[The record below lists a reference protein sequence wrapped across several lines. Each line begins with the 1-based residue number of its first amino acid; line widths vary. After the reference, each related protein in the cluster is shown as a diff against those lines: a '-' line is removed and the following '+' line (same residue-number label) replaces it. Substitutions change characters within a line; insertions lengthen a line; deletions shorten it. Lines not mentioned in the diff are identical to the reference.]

1 MTENMEDKNS
11 EVRFELL
18 QSLCKQQIMI
28 NEALKSELTRLE
40 TMYQKNH
47 SPLSLLLNELLD
59 NHSSCSNAV
68 IKEDTGDAAV
78 PTIPKKSSNP
88 GLTFHPVP
96 AKKPR
101 TCSNVDVKPTIPLH
115 NPSATGSLVTVQKS
129 ADDKQAAPHENQ
141 VDTTMRHARS
151 DRTCLLS
158 SPPSSTSAAVR
169 GPTSR
174 LQNLATQ
181 LNSTPAA
188 IPYSD
193 SLASPV
199 SNWQHLCSPG
209 SPPAVVVSTSAVSTA
224 GSTQPQ
230 RPSKV
235 TSLVTT
241 SAISSSSNIPFVP
254 FSDQKVSSAGVHT
267 LKNLSITNRNIGGIS
282 LQNPSM
288 TRPSAPVSV
297 MLTSSYPGTGAQSAI
312 RSAKL
317 PPTLPNASALRFSCT
332 TPGQRILI
340 QQSGVNARSILVQPA
355 ENTMSGLSDEPQ

>member
-1 MTENMEDKNS
+1 
-11 EVRFELL
+11 
-18 QSLCKQQIMI
+18 
-28 NEALKSELTRLE
+28 
-40 TMYQKNH
+40 
-47 SPLSLLLNELLD
+47 
-59 NHSSCSNAV
+59 
-68 IKEDTGDAAV
+68 
-78 PTIPKKSSNP
+78 
-88 GLTFHPVP
+88 
-96 AKKPR
+96 
-101 TCSNVDVKPTIPLH
+101 
-115 NPSATGSLVTVQKS
+115 
-129 ADDKQAAPHENQ
+129 
-141 VDTTMRHARS
+141 MRHTRS

-188 IPYSD
+188 VPYSD

-209 SPPAVVVSTSAVSTA
+209 SPPAVVVSTSAC
-224 GSTQPQ
+224 STQPQ

-282 LQNPSM
+282 LQNPNM
-288 TRPSAPVSV
+288 TRPNAPVSV
-297 MLTSSYPGTGAQSAI
+297 MLTSSYPGTGAQSAV
-312 RSAKL
+312 RTAKL
-317 PPTLPNASALRFSCT
+317 PPTLPNTSALRFSCT

-355 ENTMSGLSDEPQ
+355 ENSMSGLSDEPQ